1 MDILC
6 GIGRIIMALPK
17 EYERYSWDEYRSWPE
32 DERWELIEGVA
43 WDMSPAP
50 SRNHQQILVE
60 IVRQFANA
68 TWSSDCEVFAAPF
81 DVKLSEEKED
91 AAPTVV
97 QPDVVLCCDGD
108 KLTEWGM
115 QGPPDLIIEIVSPAS
130 GRKDRKQ
137 KFSLYERYDVGE
149 YWIVDPEEQ
158 VVEIYHNKGKR
169 FDRIGA
175 YGPEDRP
182 GVEALP
188 GFELN
193 LAETFRTER

>member
-1 MDILC
+1 
-6 GIGRIIMALPK
+6 MALPK

-32 DERWELIEGVA
+32 EERWELIDGVA

-60 IVRQFANA
+60 FVRQFANA
-68 TWSSDCEVFAAPF
+68 SKNSDCEVFAAPF
-81 DVKLSEEKED
+81 DVKLSGEEED

-115 QGPPDLIIEIVSPAS
+115 QGAPDLVVEIVSPAS

-137 KFSLYERYDVGE
+137 KFALYERYGVRE
-149 YWIVDPEEQ
+149 YWIVDPDEQ
-158 VVEIYHNKGKR
+158 VVEIYRHNGER
-169 FDRIGA
+169 FERMGA

-182 GVEALP
+182 GVSALP
-188 GFELN
+188 GFELD
-193 LAETFRTER
+193 LSQSFRTKD